1 MAVQS
6 FILSYF
12 AYIVYAAQ
20 VAKWQCNLLPKNRL
34 RSAKL
39 IGNSKPCFLYK
50 GEEFWESLRKLE
62 VKC

>member
-39 IGNSKPCFLYK
+39 IGNSKPCILTTFTK
-50 GEEFWESLRKLE
+50 MKSFENHSES
-62 VKC
+62 

>member
-1 MAVQS
+1 MAVQN

-20 VAKWQCNLLPKNRL
+20 VAKSQCNLLPKNRL

-39 IGNSKPCFLYK
+39 IGNSKPCFLTTFTK
-50 GEEFWESLRKLE
+50 MKSFEKHSES
-62 VKC
+62 